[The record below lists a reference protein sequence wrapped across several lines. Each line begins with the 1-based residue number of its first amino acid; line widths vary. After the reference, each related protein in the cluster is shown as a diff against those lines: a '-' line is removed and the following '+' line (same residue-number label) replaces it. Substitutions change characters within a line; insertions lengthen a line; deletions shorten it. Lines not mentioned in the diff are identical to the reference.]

1 MKIPT
6 MDLTGK
12 VTFPQDKPKDW
23 SAREHEALN
32 TPIDYWKE
40 DDDVSGTGSNI
51 SDNHDS
57 GATVTEAEQ
66 TADMRELDQRLE
78 TVRLWRDLMAVFNRR
93 GIPTDI
99 WADEIENRLAVYEF
113 WREV

>member
-12 VTFPQDKPKDW
+12 VTFPEDKPKDW

-40 DDDVSGTGSNI
+40 DDDVSGNGSNI

-57 GATVTEAEQ
+57 RADLEAEQ
-66 TADMRELDQRLE
+66 TADMHELRQRQQVSELFHDLLNTLRRRAIPPRIWFDELE
-78 TVRLWRDLMAVFNRR
+78 NHLS
-93 GIPTDI
+93 
-99 WADEIENRLAVYEF
+99 VYDF
-113 WREV
+113 WKEV

>member
-12 VTFPQDKPKDW
+12 VTFPEDKPKDW

-40 DDDVSGTGSNI
+40 DDDVGDNAGTT
-51 SDNHDS
+51 DNHDS
-57 GATVTEAEQ
+57 HADLEAEQ
-66 TADMRELDQRLE
+66 TADMHELRQRQQVSELFHDLLNTLRRRAIPPRIWFDELE
-78 TVRLWRDLMAVFNRR
+78 NHLS
-93 GIPTDI
+93 
-99 WADEIENRLAVYEF
+99 VYDF
-113 WREV
+113 WKEV

>member
-23 SAREHEALN
+23 SAQEHEALN

-40 DDDVSGTGSNI
+40 DDDVSGTGTDI
-51 SDNHDS
+51 SDNHDT
-57 GATVTEAEQ
+57 GAAVSEAEQ
-66 TADMRELDQRLE
+66 TADMHELRQRQQVSELFHDLLNTLRLRAIPPRIWFDELE
-78 TVRLWRDLMAVFNRR
+78 NHLS
-93 GIPTDI
+93 
-99 WADEIENRLAVYEF
+99 VYDF
-113 WREV
+113 WKEV